1 MKRRSITKKELI
13 EHIENTFPDEG
24 LSIALSNKFNFYT
37 WLNIV
42 FFSSILSS
50 TFTLLITDLLFNVPS
65 NFIEL
70 LKVGTFL
77 FIPATISS
85 LIVKF
90 FEFRYKY
97 QY

>member
-77 FIPATISS
+77 FIPATIPS